1 MKASNDLFFFLEW
14 ILSERE
20 VRHARGLI
28 LFQRFE
34 SVGVVAN

>member
-1 MKASNDLFFFLEW
+1 MEQAKICSFW

-20 VRHARGLI
+20 HRRHPHDLI